1 MLREVINH
9 MTASGL
15 LLLLFHPS
23 SFITHP
29 LADMFLLQ
37 ANTTALF
44 SVADLQ
50 LIAPELILTVCACI
64 ALVMEVVLPYRK
76 SKLIAYFSL
85 IGVGFAGIS
94 LGVQYWY
101 LRDVLPL
108 DGFYGM
114 VRIDGFALIFKSI
127 FLVAAA
133 QAIAVSTRYLDIEGE
148 QHGEYYALVLFAT
161 VGMMFLACG
170 YDLISLYI
178 SLELMALTFYVL
190 VAFTKREKRSNE
202 AAMKYFLLGAFS
214 SGVLLYGMSLLY
226 GIAGSTNLAEIGRS
240 VAAIAGTVGDSGE
253 TVTASLRPMLL
264 LGMIALA
271 AGLFFKIAAV
281 PFHMWAPDAYEGAP
295 TSVTAFLSTGSKAA
309 SFALYARIFI
319 EALNTMR
326 ADWAP
331 LLGLVAAITIM
342 VGNWAAVTQENSKR
356 LLAYSSI
363 SNAGYLLLGLVAGN
377 SYGYIGLMIY
387 LLVYTLMNMGAF
399 GIIISLRRRGII
411 GDNVDDMTG
420 LAHKAPGM
428 AAMMAIFMLSLGGL
442 PMTGGFIGKYFLFGG
457 LLQRG
462 KADGKTWYYW
472 LAAWAIIN
480 TVVSFYYYIRFIK
493 VMYLGDRVADD
504 QPLALSPALRAALV
518 ASLVGILFI
527 GLYPQPLIE
536 IVQRLVAPLAALGPL
551 GLK

>member
-1 MLREVINH
+1 
-9 MTASGL
+9 
-15 LLLLFHPS
+15 
-23 SFITHP
+23 
-29 LADMFLLQ
+29 MFLLQ
-37 ANTTALF
+37 PNSTSLF
-44 SVADLQ
+44 NVADLQ
-50 LIAPELILTVCACI
+50 LIAPELILTTCACI
-64 ALVMEVVLPYRK
+64 ALVMEVILPYRK
-76 SKLIAYFSL
+76 SKVIAYFAL
-85 IGVGFAGIS
+85 VGVALAAVS
-94 LGVQYWY
+94 LGVQWWIS
-101 LRDVLPL
+101 RDVLPI

-114 VRIDGFALIFKSI
+114 VRLDGFALLFQAV
-127 FLVAAA
+127 FLVAAGL
-133 QAIAVSTRYLDIEGE
+133 AIAISTRFLDIEGE

-214 SGVLLYGMSLLY
+214 SGILLYGMSLLY
-226 GIAGSTNLAEIGRS
+226 GLAGSTNLGQIGQEVGS
-240 VAAIAGTVGDSGE
+240 VLGLIKANPTGDIAK
-253 TVTASLRPMLL
+253 LRPMLV

-271 AGLFFKIAAV
+271 AGLFFKVAAV
-281 PFHMWAPDAYEGAP
+281 PFHMWAPDVYEGAP

-319 EALNTMR
+319 VALGDMH

-331 LLGLVAAITIM
+331 LVGLVAAITIM

-377 SYGYIGLMIY
+377 TYGYLGLIIY

-399 GIIISLRRRGII
+399 GVIISLRRRGII
-411 GDNVDDMTG
+411 GDNVEDLTG
-420 LAHKAPGM
+420 LAQKAPGL
-428 AAMMAIFMLSLGGL
+428 AAMMGIFMLSLGGL

-457 LLQRG
+457 LIQRG
-462 KADGKTWYYW
+462 TAEGKSWYIW
-472 LAAWAIIN
+472 LAIWAILN
-480 TVVSFYYYIRFIK
+480 TVVSFYYYVRFIK

-504 QPLALSPALRAALV
+504 KPLTLAPALQAALI
-518 ASLVGILFI
+518 ASLVGIIFI
-527 GLYPQPLIE
+527 GIYPQPFIELAQKLIT
-536 IVQRLVAPLAALGPL
+536 PLATLGGVAL
-551 GLK
+551 K